1 MRHAIACSLVLC
13 TFWLFPAEGRAA
25 KGRPRTMRMEASAFV
40 LDSKP
45 TAAGTVPHA
54 GIVAADPAVLPL
66 GSRVRISGAGAHSGV
81 YTVTDTGAHVKGR
94 RIDIYMTSAAQAK
107 RFGRKMVTVQVLEVG
122 KGKED
127 AQDKSIPAKRKG

>member
-1 MRHAIACSLVLC
+1 MRHAIAVSLLLC
-13 TFWLFPAEGRAA
+13 ILWLAPAEGRTA
-25 KGRPRTMRMEASAFV
+25 KGRARSMRMEASAFV

-45 TAAGTVPHA
+45 TAAGTVPHV
-54 GIVAADPAVLPL
+54 GIVAADPAILPL
-66 GSRVRISGAGAHSGV
+66 GSRIRITGAGAHSGV

-107 RFGRKMVTVQVLEVG
+107 RFGRKMVTVRVLEVG